1 MNLSVRNNVLV
12 YRQFGQDVK
21 LPIANMT
28 KKVYDYNSKQVFI
41 NTIINSKTRQFVF
54 KLSEIEIPKFAN
66 FDAMVLWFDV
76 NVELITA
83 NPTPPASTGNIR
95 RSETFYAPSYISYL
109 AFAPTGSL
117 ETDAV
122 WTITKRV
129 GSADGTIVS
138 NVKFFNKKYSERGLL

>member
-54 KLSEIEIPKFAN
+54 KLSEIEIPKFTN

-76 NVELITA
+76 NVVLV
-83 NPTPPASTGNIR
+83 PTSAGGKIFDEEIDGGSAASI
-95 RSETFYAPSYISYL
+95 YL
-109 AFAPTGSL
+109 ASQL
-117 ETDAV
+117 
-122 WTITKRV
+122 I
-129 GSADGTIVS
+129 DGG
-138 NVKFFNKKYSERGLL
+138 NA